1 MVGILGAQIGLTL
14 FAAGFWW
21 LWAGMFYEASAI
33 KQVVLSSLIGGLAC
47 FLPAVLFACLLRVLG
62 RSIVTLLVSE
72 LFKLVLL
79 VLFLWLAVNQYG
91 PLSWLPLLVSYLLV
105 LKSYWLA
112 LVWK

>member
-1 MVGILGAQIGLTL
+1 
-14 FAAGFWW
+14 
-21 LWAGMFYEASAI
+21 MFYEASAI
-33 KQVVLSSLIGGLAC
+33 KQAVLSSLIGGLAC
-47 FLPAVLFACLLRVLG
+47 FLPAVLFACLLKVLG
-62 RSIVTLLVSE
+62 RSIVTLVVSE